1 MTFWLTLKGE
11 GKWIWKLEKVL
22 NEYVGIFSGS
32 HWIVQDT
39 SFSPKSAMSMSQEE
53 IERSICCI
61 EQQLLVEDD
70 SPLIHTALA
79 ELGLKQLSKY
89 QLEV

>member
-1 MTFWLTLKGE
+1 
-11 GKWIWKLEKVL
+11 
-22 NEYVGIFSGS
+22 
-32 HWIVQDT
+32 
-39 SFSPKSAMSMSQEE
+39 MSQSE

-79 ELGLKQLSKY
+79 DLGLKQLTKY